1 MSLRIAGLVLIAL
14 LAFAANSILARA
26 ALSATSIDP
35 LSFTAIRIGSG
46 ALLLAVLVHLRSGPP
61 GRGSWPS
68 ALALFAYALLFSL
81 AYRSL
86 GAATGALLL
95 FAAVQLTML
104 IGAVLRGESMSWR
117 QRAGFALAAGGLAT
131 LLLPG
136 LTSPEPASAAMMLT
150 AGAAWG
156 AYSLLA
162 RGSGDPTRATA
173 ANFLLACLP
182 AAGLVLIGADSVM
195 LDRDGVLL
203 ALASGGLA
211 SGLGYAVWYAALRSI
226 STHTAAVAQLAVP
239 VLTAAAGVL
248 LLAEPLQLRLV
259 LAGGAILGGIA
270 LVAFPGRR

>member
-1 MSLRIAGLVLIAL
+1 MSPRALLLLLLAL
-14 LAFAANSILARA
+14 LAFAANSILTRA
-26 ALSATSIDP
+26 ALSVTSIDP
-35 LSFTAIRIGSG
+35 LSFTAIRIASG
-46 ALLLAVLVHLRSGPP
+46 ALLLAVLVRLRLGPP

-81 AYRSL
+81 AYRAL
-86 GAATGALLL
+86 TAATGALLL

-104 IGAVLRGESMSWR
+104 IGAVLRGESTTWR
-117 QRAGFALAAGGLAT
+117 QRAGFVVAAGGLVA

-136 LTSPEPASAAMMLT
+136 LSAPEPTAAAMMLT

-156 AYSLLA
+156 VYSLRA

-182 AAGLVLIGADSVM
+182 AAGLVLIGADSVT

-203 ALASGGLA
+203 ALASGALA

-239 VLTAAAGVL
+239 VLTALAGVL
-248 LLAEPLQLRLV
+248 LLAEPLDRRLA
-259 LAGGAILGGIA
+259 LAGITILSGIA
-270 LVAFPGRR
+270 LVALPARR